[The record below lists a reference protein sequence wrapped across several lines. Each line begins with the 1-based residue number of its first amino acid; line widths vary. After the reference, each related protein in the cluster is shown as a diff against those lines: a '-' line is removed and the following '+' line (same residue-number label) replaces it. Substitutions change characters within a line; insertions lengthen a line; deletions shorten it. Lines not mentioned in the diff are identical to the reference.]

1 VSPNASSPEAGE
13 PVLRVV
19 RGEPTPDELA
29 ALVAVVAS
37 RAAAA
42 PPPAPPHKDVW
53 RDRSR
58 HVRPLL
64 YPGPGRWVTSNW
76 PR

>member
-1 VSPNASSPEAGE
+1 VSVPLSEE

-19 RGEPTPDELA
+19 RGEPTPEELA
-29 ALVAVVAS
+29 ALLAVVTV
-37 RAAAA
+37 RGAAT
-42 PPPAPPHKDVW
+42 PPASAPHKDVW
-53 RDRSR
+53 RDLSR